1 MGPSYV
7 ELGWLGQ
14 TFPDLVCLE
23 GRGVSGLTG
32 PALHGRVTGPGGSMI
47 RNKEQGNYNYIQ
59 RSDYFNL
66 RVI

>member
-1 MGPSYV
+1 MR
-7 ELGWLGQ
+7 
-14 TFPDLVCLE
+14 FE

-32 PALHGRVTGPGGSMI
+32 PALNGGVTGPGGSMI